1 MAKAPTKKETTKAT
15 AKPAPKAKPAP
26 VVEAPA
32 KAPKAAKPPV
42 PKKYEAPA
50 FNAEKFESDHLPRL
64 AVLARTRGED
74 QQHEGVTVHQD
85 GTYTVA

>member
-42 PKKYEAPA
+42 PKKYERLRRSTLRSSRAIICPG
-50 FNAEKFESDHLPRL
+50 LPYL
-64 AVLARTRGED
+64 PVHAARIRSTKASPCIRTA
-74 QQHEGVTVHQD
+74 HTP
-85 GTYTVA
+85 